1 MIESCREIHLSSQ
14 RRKRRLTLYGRL
26 FAAVLVTA
34 KSLGMTVE
42 ETPKG

>member
-1 MIESCREIHLSSQ
+1 MIEPCHATYLSSQ
-14 RRKRRLTLYGRL
+14 RRKRSLAIHGQL